1 MKPDKSLATFFLCLA
16 TIAAL
21 CDGRPN
27 VILMMADDLGYETL
41 GANGGIPYKTPH
53 LDKLA
58 AAGLRFTNCV
68 SQPVC
73 TPTRVKIMTGRY
85 NFRNYKTFGILDP
98 REKTFGHVMREA
110 GYKTCIVGKWQLG
123 RDRKL
128 PGHFGFDEYCLW
140 WLENKSNR
148 YGNVGEL
155 IQNGKVLP
163 GGKGEY
169 GPDVVS
175 GFMLDFISRNQG
187 SPFFCYYPMILTHS
201 PFVPTPDTNKNAAK
215 GSNLDLMVDM
225 VAYTDKIVGR
235 VVAHLDK
242 LGLRENTVILY
253 TGDNG
258 THRNI
263 VGAKIG
269 KHDWPGAKGSNMSE
283 MGMRVPLVVNYPA
296 GGVSGQVLDDPID
309 FSDMLPTLAELG
321 GAKLPK
327 GVTIDGHSFAG
338 RLTGS
343 KDYQPRE
350 WAYVSYYGK
359 GRGAATHFARDVRYK
374 LYEGDYLYDFHK
386 DPAHAKPINPATA
399 DPAAQAARRK
409 LSAVLKRMKFQFA
422 EGDKYTGAAT
432 KLLATKPGFGGRK
445 SKKPHDK
452 GPAKGKKNKPKKDK
466 VISI

>member
-1 MKPDKSLATFFLCLA
+1 MNQTRPAFMNLTRILFILVCATALS
-16 TIAAL
+16 AAE
-21 CDGRPN
+21 RPN

-41 GANGGIPYKTPH
+41 SANGGTPYKTPH

-58 AAGLRFTNCV
+58 ANGMRFTNCV
-68 SQPVC
+68 SQPLC

-85 NFRNYKTFGILDP
+85 NFRNYKTFGILDR
-98 REKTFGHVMREA
+98 REKTFGHVMRDA

-140 WLENKSNR
+140 WLEKKSPR

-163 GGKGEY
+163 GKKGEY
-169 GPDVVS
+169 GPNVVS
-175 GFMLDFISRNQG
+175 EFMLDFISRNKEG
-187 SPFFCYYPMILTHS
+187 PFFCYYPMILTHS
-201 PFVPTPDTNKNAAK
+201 PFVPTPDTDKDAPK

-225 VAYTDKIVGR
+225 VAYTDKIVGK

-258 THRNI
+258 THRGV
-263 VGAKIG
+263 VGAKVG

-296 GGVSGQVLDDPID
+296 GGVSGKVLDDPID
-309 FSDMLPTLAELG
+309 FSDMLPTFAELG
-321 GAKLPK
+321 GAKVPK

-338 RLTGS
+338 RLTGR
-343 KDYQPRE
+343 KDYKPRG

-359 GRGAATHFARDVRYK
+359 SRGPATHFARDLRYK
-374 LYEGDYLYDFHK
+374 LYEGDYLYDFHE
-386 DPAHAKPINPATA
+386 DPAHAKPIDLATA
-399 DPAAQAARRK
+399 DPVARDARKK
-409 LSAVLKRMKFQFA
+409 LSAVLKQMKAQFA
-422 EGDKYTGAAT
+422 EGDKYTGVAT
-432 KLLATKPGFGGRK
+432 KLLATKPGISAGK
-445 SKKPHDK
+445 SKNK
-452 GPAKGKKNKPKKDK
+452 GGNKGKGKNRKND
-466 VISI
+466 SR

>member
-1 MKPDKSLATFFLCLA
+1 MNQTRPAFMNLTRILFILVCATALS
-16 TIAAL
+16 AAE
-21 CDGRPN
+21 RPN
-27 VILMMADDLGYETL
+27 VILMMADDLGYEAL
-41 GANGGIPYKTPH
+41 SPNGGTPYKTPH

-58 AAGLRFTNCV
+58 ANGMRFTNCV
-68 SQPVC
+68 SQPLC

-85 NFRNYKTFGILDP
+85 NFRNYKTFGILDR
-98 REKTFGHVMREA
+98 REKTFGHVMRDA

-140 WLENKSNR
+140 WLEKKSPR

-163 GGKGEY
+163 GKKGEY
-169 GPDVVS
+169 GPNVVS
-175 GFMLDFISRNQG
+175 EFMLDFISRNKEG
-187 SPFFCYYPMILTHS
+187 SFFCYYPMILTHS
-201 PFVPTPDTNKNAAK
+201 PFVPTPDTDKDAPK

-225 VAYTDKIVGR
+225 VAYTDKIVGK

-258 THRNI
+258 THRGV
-263 VGAKIG
+263 VGAKVG

-296 GGVSGQVLDDPID
+296 GGVSGKVLDDPID
-309 FSDMLPTLAELG
+309 FSDMLPTFAELG
-321 GAKLPK
+321 GAKVPK

-338 RLTGS
+338 RLTGR
-343 KDYQPRE
+343 KDYKPRG

-359 GRGAATHFARDVRYK
+359 SRGPATHFARDLRYK
-374 LYEGDYLYDFHK
+374 LYEGDYLYDFHE
-386 DPAHAKPINPATA
+386 DPAHAKPIDPATA
-399 DPAAQAARRK
+399 DLIARDARKK
-409 LSAVLKRMKFQFA
+409 LSAVLKQMKAQFA
-422 EGDKYTGAAT
+422 EGDKYTGVAT
-432 KLLATKPGFGGRK
+432 KLLATKPGISAGK
-445 SKKPHDK
+445 SKNK
-452 GPAKGKKNKPKKDK
+452 GGNKGKGKNRKND
-466 VISI
+466 SR

>member
-1 MKPDKSLATFFLCLA
+1 MNLRLLVFCLFLAFPFACF
-16 TIAAL
+16 AAK
-21 CDGRPN
+21 RPN
-27 VILMMADDLGYETL
+27 IILMMADDLGYETL
-41 GANGGIPYKTPH
+41 SANGGTPYKTPH

-58 AAGLRFTNCV
+58 ANGLRFTNCV

-98 REKTFGHVMREA
+98 REKTFGHVMRDA

-123 RDRKL
+123 QDRKL

-140 WLENKSNR
+140 WLENKSTR

-175 GFMLDFISRNQG
+175 GFMLDFISHHKEK
-187 SPFFCYYPMILTHS
+187 PFFCYYPMILTHS
-201 PFVPTPDTNKNAAK
+201 PFVPTPDTDKNAPK
-215 GSNLDLMVDM
+215 GSNLDLMAGM

-258 THRNI
+258 THRGI
-263 VGAKIG
+263 VGAKVG

-296 GGVSGQVLDDPID
+296 GGVNGQVLDDPID
-309 FSDMLPTLAELG
+309 FSDMLPTFAELG
-321 GAKLPK
+321 GGKLPR

-338 RLTGS
+338 RLTGR
-343 KDYQPRE
+343 KDYQPRD

-359 GRGAATHFARDVRYK
+359 GRGTATHFARDQRYK
-374 LYEGDYLYDFHK
+374 LYEGDYLYDFHQ

-399 DPAAQAARRK
+399 KPTARHARKK
-409 LSAVLKRMKFQFA
+409 LSAVLEQMKAQFA
-422 EGDKYTGAAT
+422 EGDKYTGVAT
-432 KLLATKPGFGGRK
+432 RLLDTKPGFGTVQSRK
-445 SKKPHDK
+445 PKDK
-452 GPAKGKKNKPKKDK
+452 RGNKGKKDK
-466 VISI
+466 AEK

>member
-1 MKPDKSLATFFLCLA
+1 LFLAFPFACF
-16 TIAAL
+16 AAK
-21 CDGRPN
+21 RPN

-41 GANGGIPYKTPH
+41 SANGGTPYKTPH

-58 AAGLRFTNCV
+58 ANGLRFTNCV

-98 REKTFGHVMREA
+98 REKTFGHVMRDA

-123 RDRKL
+123 QDRKL

-140 WLENKSNR
+140 WLENKSTR

-175 GFMLDFISRNQG
+175 GFMLDFISRHKEK
-187 SPFFCYYPMILTHS
+187 PFFCYYPMILTHS
-201 PFVPTPDTNKNAAK
+201 PFVPTPDTDKDAPK
-215 GSNLDLMVDM
+215 GSNLDLMAGM

-258 THRNI
+258 THRGI
-263 VGAKIG
+263 VGAKVG

-296 GGVSGQVLDDPID
+296 GGVNGQVLDDPVD
-309 FSDMLPTLAELG
+309 FSDMLPTFAELG
-321 GAKLPK
+321 GGKLPR

-338 RLTGS
+338 RLTGR
-343 KDYQPRE
+343 KDYQPRD

-359 GRGAATHFARDVRYK
+359 GRGTATHFARDQRYK
-374 LYEGDYLYDFHK
+374 LYEGDYLYDFHQ

-399 DPAAQAARRK
+399 KPTARHARKK
-409 LSAVLKRMKFQFA
+409 LSAVLEQMKAQFA
-422 EGDKYTGAAT
+422 EGDKYTGVAT
-432 KLLATKPGFGGRK
+432 RLLDTKPGFGGVQSRK
-445 SKKPHDK
+445 PK
-452 GPAKGKKNKPKKDK
+452 AKRGKKDK
-466 VISI
+466 AEK

>member
-1 MKPDKSLATFFLCLA
+1 MNQTRPAFMNLTRILFILVCATALS
-16 TIAAL
+16 AAE
-21 CDGRPN
+21 RPN

-41 GANGGIPYKTPH
+41 SANGGTPYKTPH

-58 AAGLRFTNCV
+58 ANGMRFTNCV
-68 SQPVC
+68 SQPLC

-85 NFRNYKTFGILDP
+85 NFRNYKTFGILDR
-98 REKTFGHVMREA
+98 REKTFGHVMRDA

-140 WLENKSNR
+140 WLEKKSPR

-163 GGKGEY
+163 GNKGEY
-169 GPDVVS
+169 GPNVVS
-175 GFMLDFISRNQG
+175 EFMLDFISRNKEG
-187 SPFFCYYPMILTHS
+187 PFFCYYPMILTHS
-201 PFVPTPDTNKNAAK
+201 PFVPTPDTDKDAPK

-225 VAYTDKIVGR
+225 VAYTDKIVGK

-258 THRNI
+258 THRGV
-263 VGAKIG
+263 VGAKVG

-296 GGVSGQVLDDPID
+296 GGVSGKVLDDPID
-309 FSDMLPTLAELG
+309 FSDMLPTFAELG
-321 GAKLPK
+321 GAKVPK

-338 RLTGS
+338 RLTGR
-343 KDYQPRE
+343 KDYKPRG

-359 GRGAATHFARDVRYK
+359 SRGPATHFARDLRYK
-374 LYEGDYLYDFHK
+374 LYEGDYLYDFHE
-386 DPAHAKPINPATA
+386 DPAHAKPIDPATA
-399 DPAAQAARRK
+399 DPVARDARK
-409 LSAVLKRMKFQFA
+409 ELSAVLKQMKAQFA
-422 EGDKYTGAAT
+422 EGDKYTGVAT
-432 KLLATKPGFGGRK
+432 KLLATKPGISAGK
-445 SKKPHDK
+445 SKNK
-452 GPAKGKKNKPKKDK
+452 GGNKGKGKNRKND
-466 VISI
+466 SR

>member
-1 MKPDKSLATFFLCLA
+1 MNLRPVVFWLFLACPFVCF
-16 TIAAL
+16 AAK
-21 CDGRPN
+21 RPN

-41 GANGGIPYKTPH
+41 SANGGTPYKTPH

-58 AAGLRFTNCV
+58 ANGLRFTNCV

-98 REKTFGHVMREA
+98 REKTFGHVMRDA

-123 RDRKL
+123 QDRKL

-140 WLENKSNR
+140 WLENKSTR

-175 GFMLDFISRNQG
+175 GFMLDFISRNKDA
-187 SPFFCYYPMILTHS
+187 PFFCYYPMILTHS
-201 PFVPTPDTNKNAAK
+201 PFVPTPDTDKDAPK

-258 THRNI
+258 THRAI
-263 VGAKIG
+263 VGAKVG
-269 KHDWPGAKGSNMSE
+269 KRDWPGAKGSNMSE

-296 GGVSGQVLDDPID
+296 GGVSNQVLDDPID

-321 GAKLPK
+321 GAELPE

-338 RLTGS
+338 RLTGR
-343 KDYQPRE
+343 KDYKPRE

-359 GRGAATHFARDVRYK
+359 SRGTATHFARDTRYK
-374 LYEGDYLYDFHK
+374 LYEGNYLYDFHK
-386 DPAHAKPINPATA
+386 DPAHAKPIDPASA
-399 DPAAQAARRK
+399 DPGARTARKK
-409 LSAVLKRMKFQFA
+409 LSAVLEQMKKQFSQ
-422 EGDKYTGAAT
+422 GDKYTGVAT
-432 KLLATKPGFGGRK
+432 KLLDTKPGF
-445 SKKPHDK
+445 SATQPKKPKNK
-452 GPAKGKKNKPKKDK
+452 GGKKGGKNKPEK
-466 VISI
+466 